1 MNGLLG
7 KKLGMTQLFV
17 EKGVAVATTVLAV
30 GPCVVTQV
38 KTKET
43 DGYDAVQVGYGEAKN
58 ITKARLGQMAGQGK
72 FRFLKEFRV
81 EDASGYNVGDKF
93 ESSIFNVGDVVDVT
107 GTSKGRGFAGTV
119 KRHGFAG
126 GPKTH
131 GQSDRWRAPGSIGAS
146 ASPGRVFKGM
156 RMAGH
161 FGNETVTTKKITVV
175 ATDNERNL
183 VMVKG
188 SVPGAKNSLIVVKKA
203 GGAK

>member
-7 KKLGMTQLFV
+7 KKLGMTQLFI
-17 EKGVAVATTVLAV
+17 EKGVAVATTILEV
-30 GPCVVTQV
+30 GPCVITQV

-58 ITKARLGQMAGQGK
+58 ITKARLGQMANQGR

-81 EDASGYNVGDKF
+81 EDASGYKVGDKF
-93 ESSIFNVGDVVDVT
+93 ESSIFGVGDVVDVT
-107 GTSKGRGFAGTV
+107 GTSKGHGFAGTV

-175 ATDNERNL
+175 AINNERNL
-183 VMVKG
+183 IMVKG
-188 SVPGAKNSLIVVKKA
+188 SVPGAKNGLIVIKKA